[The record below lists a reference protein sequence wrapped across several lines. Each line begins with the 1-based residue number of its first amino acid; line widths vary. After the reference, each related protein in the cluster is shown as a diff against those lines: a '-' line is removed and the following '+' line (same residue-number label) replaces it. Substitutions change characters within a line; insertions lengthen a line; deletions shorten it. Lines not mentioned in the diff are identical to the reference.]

1 MNSAIGL
8 GDANAQLR
16 VYVAKRPPMQEY
28 ASLAGVQPLAR
39 GEIDSINQ
47 ACGNGWRKL
56 FNVYA
61 KLVLALPAAL
71 QPLKQASTSWQSYR
85 DQHLLQAGSSTAL
98 LFSAPQLDPTQN
110 TLHIIAGR
118 THAKAL
124 LAGGLIAQL
133 DWLDHEFAM
142 DKTQHLL
149 VCPYFDYRQLSND
162 KLARLCNLIAA
173 LGKVP

>member
-1 MNSAIGL
+1 MGL
-8 GDANAQLR
+8 GDPQASFR

-28 ASLAGVQPLAR
+28 ADLTAVQPLCR

-61 KLVLALPAAL
+61 KLVQALPEAL
-71 QPLKQASTSWQSYR
+71 QPLKQASTSWQNYR

-98 LFSAPQLDPTQN
+98 LFSAPQLEPPSS

-124 LAGGLIAQL
+124 LAGGLGAQL
-133 DWLDHEFAM
+133 DWLDHEFAI
-142 DKTQHLL
+142 DNKQRLL
-149 VCPYFDYRQLSND
+149 VCPYFDYRQLSNE
-162 KLARLCNLIAA
+162 KIERLCGLIARLIA
-173 LGKVP
+173 

>member
-1 MNSAIGL
+1 MKHGFGL
-8 GDANAQLR
+8 GDANAMLR

-28 ASLAGVQPLAR
+28 SQLSGIQPLCR

-61 KLVLALPAAL
+61 KLVQALPEAL

-98 LFSAPQLDPTQN
+98 LFSAPQLEHTSN

-124 LAGGLIAQL
+124 LAGGLDAQL

-142 DKTQHLL
+142 DKQQRLL
-149 VCPYFDYRQLSND
+149 VCPYFDYRQLSNE
-162 KLARLCNLIAA
+162 KIERLCGLIERITD
-173 LGKVP
+173 